1 MATPGSETSF
11 ITLLFLYLILSGGR
25 EPGREVG
32 RCSGAEE
39 AGPPPQEHQLVQRA
53 LGLLGLVQVLHREQQ
68 PGGGEWLSP
77 AAGTRGDETQLKTQ

>member
-11 ITLLFLYLILSGGR
+11 ITLLFLYLNLSGGR